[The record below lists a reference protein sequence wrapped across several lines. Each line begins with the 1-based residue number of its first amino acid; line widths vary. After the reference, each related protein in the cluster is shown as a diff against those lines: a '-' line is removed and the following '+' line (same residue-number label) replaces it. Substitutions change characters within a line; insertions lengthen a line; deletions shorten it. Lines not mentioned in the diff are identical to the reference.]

1 MTDQQ
6 RCQQAAT
13 APACPEKGAALQLTP
28 HHLELIRAA
37 QLALYRATAQH
48 DSAAARDAALTAWQ
62 DAAERLAVA
71 LVSRLEAL
79 EVRPCP

>member
-1 MTDQQ
+1 MTEQK

-37 QLALYRATAQH
+37 QLALLRATKPE
-48 DSAAARDAALTAWQ
+48 SAERGAALADWQ
-62 DAAERLAVA
+62 AAAERLAIA
-71 LVSRLEAL
+71 LVSSLETIEEAPL
-79 EVRPCP
+79 

>member
-1 MTDQQ
+1 MTDFQ

-13 APACPEKGAALQLTP
+13 APACPEKGDALQLTP

-37 QLALYRATAQH
+37 QLALYRATNRE
-48 DSAAARDAALTAWQ
+48 SAERGAAMAEWQ
-62 DAAERLAVA
+62 SAAERLAVA

-79 EVRPCP
+79 EVLPCP